1 MLDEK
6 ARLKSGFLFTSDSST
21 VVIRL
26 FFASTAM
33 NHEQQEV
40 AQFVMAQTPF
50 NHLDASVTEYFVKH
64 LDVIYLTRENQSQWL
79 QSASPKL
86 FLIRSGLYD
95 LVDAKGDV
103 ITRLAQGDYFGFP
116 SLLTGEE
123 IKNRLA
129 VQKEGIVYMLNQ
141 DAFDYLRREYKL
153 FEQYFVRAHANRLLS
168 SHYKSQ
174 NESWSERKISELM
187 SRKAVTLAPDASIR
201 QTAKKMK
208 KHGVSSIMITEF
220 ERLVGVVTDR
230 DLRNRVLADEVDPK
244 DAVSSIMSA
253 KPKFIFENNR
263 VFSALHLMLKHNIHH
278 LPVLDEH
285 HKALG
290 MITSTDLLR
299 QQKSDPV
306 QLIGRIYKA
315 HSVVDLKR
323 YAAEVPELLRGFSN
337 NIDDISLIGKLLS
350 GLTDA
355 LTSRLIHLFQED
367 NGAAPTSFSFICFGS
382 QAREEQTLHSDQD
395 NGLLLPNDLSAQH
408 QDYFRRM
415 GEFVCEQ
422 LVECGIKRCPGNI
435 MASNELC
442 RMSISNWCERFFKW
456 IKTPTPEAMLNCK
469 IFFDLRFIEGSTALY
484 ASFCEQLTRISRNE
498 LFYAAMATD
507 IKSNSVPIG
516 LFNQFK
522 LEKDAKQH
530 KYIDLKKRGV
540 VIINDI
546 VRLYSLKAGIRR
558 ANTQERLDALLKHTL
573 LSNHDVYN
581 LKDCWR
587 FLTQLRLRTQINEEG
602 LPSNCINPDK
612 LNSLERHQL
621 KEAFYLV
628 KQAQQ
633 AAAFKFARGSL

>member
-1 MLDEK
+1 
-6 ARLKSGFLFTSDSST
+6 
-21 VVIRL
+21 
-26 FFASTAM
+26 M
-33 NHEQQEV
+33 NNEQQEV
-40 AQFVMAQTPF
+40 AQFVLAQMPF
-50 NHLDASVTEYFVKH
+50 SDLDSSATDYFVKH
-64 LDVIYLTRENQSQWL
+64 LDVIYLTRENQTQWL

-116 SLLTGEE
+116 SLLTGEA
-123 IKNRLA
+123 IQNRLE

-141 DAFDYLRREYKL
+141 DAFDYLRREYKP

-174 NESWSERKISELM
+174 NDSWSERKISELM
-187 SRKAVTLAPDASIR
+187 SRKAVTLSPDASIR
-201 QTAKKMK
+201 QAAKKMK
-208 KHGVSSIMITEF
+208 EHGVSSIMVTEY

-230 DLRNRVLADEVDPK
+230 DLRNRVLADEVDPQQ
-244 DAVSSIMSA
+244 AVRSIMSA

-315 HSVVDLKR
+315 HSVTDLKR
-323 YAAEVPELLRGFSN
+323 YAAEIPELLRSFSH

-355 LTSRLIHLFQED
+355 LTSRLIYLFQEEC
-367 NGAAPTSFSFICFGS
+367 GAAPTSFSFICFGS

-395 NGLLLPNDLSAQH
+395 NGLLLPDDLTEQH
-408 QDYFRRM
+408 QDYYRRM

-422 LVECGIKRCPGNI
+422 LVECGIRRCPGNI
-435 MASNELC
+435 MASSELC
-442 RMSISNWCERFFKW
+442 RMSLSDWCEKFFAW
-456 IKTPTPEAMLNCK
+456 IKSPTPQAMLNCK

-484 ASFCEQLTRISRNE
+484 TAFCEQLTRISRNE

-546 VRLYSLKAGIRR
+546 VRLYALKAGIRR
-558 ANTQERLDALLKHTL
+558 ANTQERLDALLKHSL

-621 KEAFYLV
+621 KEAFYLL
-628 KQAQQ
+628 KLAQQ